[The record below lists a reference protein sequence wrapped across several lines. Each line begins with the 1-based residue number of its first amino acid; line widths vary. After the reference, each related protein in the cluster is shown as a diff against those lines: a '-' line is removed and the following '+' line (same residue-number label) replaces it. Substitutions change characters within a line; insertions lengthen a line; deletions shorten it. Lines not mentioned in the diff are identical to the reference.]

1 MTLRYNDRT
10 GEFEDDSAPRTR
22 RNRRPARRTS
32 SAPRPPSRPS
42 PPESSSSSSSDGD
55 GCGCGGCLSFLLQI
69 LGVAFLFY
77 ACS

>member
-32 SAPRPPSRPS
+32 SARPS
-42 PPESSSSSSSDGD
+42 APPASSSSSSGED
-55 GCGCGGCLSFLLQI
+55 GCGCGGCLSLILQI
-69 LGVAFLFY
+69 LGIAFLFY